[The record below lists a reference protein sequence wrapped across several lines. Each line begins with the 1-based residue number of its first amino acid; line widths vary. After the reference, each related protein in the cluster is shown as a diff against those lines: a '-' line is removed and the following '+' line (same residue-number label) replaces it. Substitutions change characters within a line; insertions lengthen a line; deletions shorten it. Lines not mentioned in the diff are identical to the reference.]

1 MGGET
6 PDCLWRPRRNWE
18 AKIHIVELKVESFK
32 KLRVVAV
39 RPGSP
44 LVVISGKNSAGKSSV
59 LNAIVT
65 ALEGIT
71 VAGPTPIREGEERS
85 TIRLDLGEYIVTRTF
100 TRGKDG
106 EISHKLVL
114 TNADGTKPAGTP
126 QAILNSLLGG
136 LTFDPLAF
144 GRWKPKDQF
153 DAVRALVPGFDFTE
167 YDAAQKRDY
176 DARTN
181 INRIAEEHAAAANK
195 VVIPPG
201 PKPAPVVVTE
211 VMAELETARKHN
223 AEIVTRRQ
231 RRVDAEAEI
240 EKWRDEAETLRAQAS
255 ALEKRAD
262 ETEVKLS
269 AAAKL
274 PEPKDESA
282 LVQLISAAEG
292 INAVIRAHD
301 DRDAHERHAAEAK
314 KKSAELTAAR
324 KAREDAKTAAIAAAK
339 MPIAG
344 LDLSDGEV
352 KFNGLPLASAG
363 TSERIRVGM
372 AIAAALNPKLKVVL
386 IDELSEIDPETM
398 KEVAAFAG
406 EHDLQVWGCTC
417 HSDSGQPEVVIEN
430 GEIAK
435 ETKA

>member
-1 MGGET
+1 
-6 PDCLWRPRRNWE
+6 
-18 AKIHIVELKVESFK
+18 
-32 KLRVVAV
+32 
-39 RPGSP
+39 
-44 LVVISGKNSAGKSSV
+44 
-59 LNAIVT
+59 
-65 ALEGIT
+65 
-71 VAGPTPIREGEERS
+71 
-85 TIRLDLGEYIVTRTF
+85 
-100 TRGKDG
+100 
-106 EISHKLVL
+106 
-114 TNADGTKPAGTP
+114 
-126 QAILNSLLGG
+126 
-136 LTFDPLAF
+136 
-144 GRWKPKDQF
+144 
-153 DAVRALVPGFDFTE
+153 
-167 YDAAQKRDY
+167 
-176 DARTN
+176 
-181 INRIAEEHAAAANK
+181 
-195 VVIPPG
+195 
-201 PKPAPVVVTE
+201 
-211 VMAELETARKHN
+211 
-223 AEIVTRRQ
+223 
-231 RRVDAEAEI
+231 VDAEAEI

-363 TSERIRVGM
+363 TAEKIKVGM
-372 AIAAALNPKLKVVL
+372 AISMALAPKLNVVL
-386 IDELSEIDPETM
+386 IDEGSEMDADSM
-398 KEVAAFAG
+398 KLISDLAAEKG
-406 EHDLQVWGCTC
+406 YQVWLTSC
-417 HSDSGQPEVVIEN
+417 HHDSGFPEIEIVD